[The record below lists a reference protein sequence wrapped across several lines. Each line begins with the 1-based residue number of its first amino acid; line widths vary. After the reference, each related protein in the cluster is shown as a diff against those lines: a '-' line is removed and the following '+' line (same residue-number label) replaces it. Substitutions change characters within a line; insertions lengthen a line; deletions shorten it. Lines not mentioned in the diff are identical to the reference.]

1 MAARNVLGPT
11 SQTTLSLPSSASE
24 NPDSGDVAQT
34 PTAADNPVSE
44 DLDSTREPKKRR
56 CCPKALEQVEELLI
70 GSNSNPNLSSFSFD
84 TKFSGC
90 SPEITPKF
98 GSFNL
103 VVSNSAQ
110 NTANCKKEAE
120 SKDQTENPTGSSS
133 ETVGETKQ
141 D

>member
-24 NPDSGDVAQT
+24 NPDSGDVSQT
-34 PTAADNPVSE
+34 PTAADYPVSE
-44 DLDSTREPKKRR
+44 DPDSTREPKKRR

-70 GSNSNPNLSSFSFD
+70 GPNSNPNLFSFSFD

-110 NTANCKKEAE
+110 NTRNCKKEAE
-120 SKDQTENPTGSSS
+120 GKDQTQNPTGSSS
-133 ETVGETKQ
+133 ETVEETKQ